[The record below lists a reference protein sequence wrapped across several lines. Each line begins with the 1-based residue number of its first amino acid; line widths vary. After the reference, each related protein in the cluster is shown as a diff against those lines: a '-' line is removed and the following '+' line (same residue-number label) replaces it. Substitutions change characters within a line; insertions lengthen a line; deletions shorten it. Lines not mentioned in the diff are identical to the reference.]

1 MDDSIEASIQ
11 RLLSKIPA
19 RVAPS
24 CEEEMCF
31 EEHRA
36 KLMLKHARERSQRAE
51 TARWAARAAEAKRT
65 QEIVL
70 VHIWGHGREVVR
82 GSPLVGKP
90 CGYVQMAGNKWDKF
104 KPGPGWPANPRTAP
118 LGEFWGEPEP
128 EEEDFS
134 D

>member
-1 MDDSIEASIQ
+1 
-11 RLLSKIPA
+11 
-19 RVAPS
+19 
-24 CEEEMCF
+24 MCF

-70 VHIWGHGREVVR
+70 VDIWEDSTGQEVVR
-82 GSPLVGKP
+82 GSPLVGTHHI
-90 CGYVQMAGNKWDKF
+90 GVVQMAGKKWDKF
-104 KPGPGWPANPRTAP
+104 EAGPGWPHSAANPRTAP

-128 EEEDFS
+128 EQEDFS
-134 D
+134 DLDL